1 MTETAKTVDK
11 EATNRKSVLVGRKS
25 ELKGIMDLK
34 KRKGRSSIF
43 LAILFFVLAV
53 AIFFGM
59 PKILPLLG
67 MSERTLLDS
76 GAKMLIPTFSFVF
89 LMYSILFAM
98 RPIVR
103 PYSDHAVELQEIENE
118 LDLLSIAHS
127 SLEER
132 SEKLFKHHHFE
143 LKRYYDENLK
153 QSSWIFVVG
162 IACIIIGFAIICV
175 TMYFL
180 FSNLSSELE
189 NKIIVA
195 SVGAIG
201 AILSNF
207 IAVIYLKMHSEAV
220 KSLTEF
226 HNRFVNTHHFYF
238 SNFLLSKIQN
248 ESKREDALVE
258 LALKINGISPKAPAQ
273 GEENK

>member
-1 MTETAKTVDK
+1 MLEERKKELRRIIVKKKNVDRTAIIVGVICICLLLAALFWAKDFQKQNTFG
-11 EATNRKSVLVGRKS
+11 EATNITLIMTMGLSV
-25 ELKGIMDLK
+25 
-34 KRKGRSSIF
+34 IF
-43 LAILFFVLAV
+43 AFFLFSV
-53 AIFFGM
+53 
-59 PKILPLLG
+59 PL
-67 MSERTLLDS
+67 R
-76 GAKMLIPTFSFVF
+76 IPSNVF
-89 LMYSILFAM
+89 IT
-98 RPIVR
+98 
-103 PYSDHAVELQEIENE
+103 ELQEVENE
-118 LDLLSIAHS
+118 LDLLSISHS

-132 SEKLFKHHHFE
+132 SEKLFKHHHLE

-153 QSSWIFVVG
+153 QSSWIFLVG
-162 IACIIIGFAIICV
+162 IACIVIGFAIIGI
-175 TMYFL
+175 TLYFL
-180 FSNLSSELE
+180 MLNSSNELE

-248 ESKREDALVE
+248 EDKREDALVD

>member
-1 MTETAKTVDK
+1 MIAERKNN
-11 EATNRKSVLVGRKS
+11 NRFYLISGALCAC
-25 ELKGIMDLK
+25 I
-34 KRKGRSSIF
+34 
-43 LAILFFVLAV
+43 LAIFIYFTGDILDNNLFGALTSLILSLLELFNASLVLFFV
-53 AIFFGM
+53 IY
-59 PKILPLLG
+59 PLVVTTN
-67 MSERTLLDS
+67 EYT
-76 GAKMLIPTFSFVF
+76 T
-89 LMYSILFAM
+89 
-98 RPIVR
+98 
-103 PYSDHAVELQEIENE
+103 ELQEIVNE
-118 LDLLSIAHS
+118 LDLLSISYS

-132 SEKLFKHHHFE
+132 SEKLFKHHHLE

-162 IACIIIGFAIICV
+162 IACILIGFAIIGI
-175 TMYFL
+175 TLYFL
-180 FSNLSSELE
+180 IANISNELE

-238 SNFLLSKIQN
+238 SNFLVSKIQN
-248 ESKREDALVE
+248 KDKREDALVE

>member
-1 MTETAKTVDK
+1 MDRIAWNK
-11 EATNRKSVLVGRKS
+11 KSN
-25 ELKGIMDLK
+25 
-34 KRKGRSSIF
+34 
-43 LAILFFVLAV
+43 
-53 AIFFGM
+53 IFFFFFSIVNICAIVSMLFNLGDM
-59 PKILPLLG
+59 LKENNFGIYTKPALLI
-67 MSERTLLDS
+67 M
-76 GAKMLIPTFSFVF
+76 MVTFTFM
-89 LMYSILFAM
+89 LMYSFF
-98 RPIVR
+98 RPLSR
-103 PYSDHAVELQEIENE
+103 PSTVYIVELQEIENE
-118 LDLLSIAHS
+118 LDLLSISHS

-132 SEKLFKHHHFE
+132 SEKLFKHHHLE

-162 IACIIIGFAIICV
+162 IVCIVIGFAIIGV
-175 TMYFL
+175 TLYFL
-180 FSNLSSELE
+180 IASRSNELE

-248 ESKREDALVE
+248 EDKREDALVE

>member
-1 MTETAKTVDK
+1 MTETLGNAVT
-11 EATNRKSVLVGRKS
+11 ERKVVLEEKRN
-25 ELKGIMDLK
+25 ELKEKMS
-34 KRKGRSSIF
+34 KRKEKGRTSIL
-43 LAILFFVLAV
+43 LAIICLSISIALFFVL
-53 AIFFGM
+53 
-59 PKILPLLG
+59 PKIFEFDPWKGLV
-67 MSERTLLDS
+67 
-76 GAKMLIPTFSFVF
+76 IPVISFVCF
-89 LMYSILFAM
+89 VYAIMFSVVPIIR
-98 RPIVR
+98 RP
-103 PYSDHAVELQEIENE
+103 SEHTMELQEIENE
-118 LDLLSIAHS
+118 LDLLSISHS

-132 SEKLFKHHHFE
+132 SEKLFKHHHLE

-153 QSSWIFVVG
+153 QSSWIFIVG
-162 IACIIIGFAIICV
+162 IVCIGMGFGIIGI
-175 TMYFL
+175 TLYFL
-180 FSNLSSELE
+180 IANSSNELE

-238 SNFLLSKIQN
+238 SNFLVSKIQN
-248 ESKREDALVE
+248 EDKREDALVE

>member
-1 MTETAKTVDK
+1 MLYNAGDYRKEKPLGMYTET
-11 EATNRKSVLVGRKS
+11 SI
-25 ELKGIMDLK
+25 GILTAGFTFIVMYGFT
-34 KRKGRSSIF
+34 RPFR
-43 LAILFFVLAV
+43 
-53 AIFFGM
+53 
-59 PKILPLLG
+59 LP
-67 MSERTLLDS
+67 SNEYVT
-76 GAKMLIPTFSFVF
+76 
-89 LMYSILFAM
+89 
-98 RPIVR
+98 
-103 PYSDHAVELQEIENE
+103 ELQEIENE
-118 LDLLSIAHS
+118 LDLLSISHS

-132 SEKLFKHHHFE
+132 SEKLFKHHHLE

-162 IACIIIGFAIICV
+162 IACILIGFAIIGI
-175 TMYFL
+175 TLYFL
-180 FSNLSSELE
+180 IANSSNELE

-207 IAVIYLKMHSEAV
+207 IAVIYLKMHAETV
-220 KSLTEF
+220 KALTEF

-248 ESKREDALVE
+248 EDKREDALVE

>member
-1 MTETAKTVDK
+1 MLSE
-11 EATNRKSVLVGRKS
+11 RKSLLEERKKKLQQKKSSRQSLIKTHLFLGIANTFLVLALLYYSEGMIKDSVLGRYTEVILGLIAGGMVIVS
-25 ELKGIMDLK
+25 MVN
-34 KRKGRSSIF
+34 F
-43 LAILFFVLAV
+43 LA
-53 AIFFGM
+53 
-59 PKILPLLG
+59 PLRL
-67 MSERTLLDS
+67 SLTEYIT
-76 GAKMLIPTFSFVF
+76 
-89 LMYSILFAM
+89 
-98 RPIVR
+98 
-103 PYSDHAVELQEIENE
+103 ELQEIENE
-118 LDLLSIAHS
+118 LDLLSISYS

-132 SEKLFKHHHFE
+132 SEKLFKHHHLE

-162 IACIIIGFAIICV
+162 IACILIGFIIIG
-175 TMYFL
+175 TTLYFL
-180 FSNLSSELE
+180 MINNSNELE

-238 SNFLLSKIQN
+238 SNFLVSKIQN
-248 ESKREDALVE
+248 EDKREDAFVE
-258 LALKINGISPKAPAQ
+258 LALKINGISPKTPAQ

>member
-1 MTETAKTVDK
+1 MF
-11 EATNRKSVLVGRKS
+11 VGVIS
-25 ELKGIMDLK
+25 ICSFAYFIYIAEDILK
-34 KRKGRSSIF
+34 KNSYGVYTQPTVF
-43 LAILFFVLAV
+43 ILTVAHMFFVLY
-53 AIFFGM
+53 FF
-59 PKILPLLG
+59 IQPLRRW
-67 MSERTLLDS
+67 ST
-76 GAKMLIPTFSFVF
+76 
-89 LMYSILFAM
+89 
-98 RPIVR
+98 
-103 PYSDHAVELQEIENE
+103 PYIIELQELENE
-118 LDLLSIAHS
+118 LDLLSISHS

-132 SEKLFKHHHFE
+132 SEKLFKHHHLE
-143 LKRYYDENLK
+143 LKKYYDENLK

-162 IACIIIGFAIICV
+162 IVCILIGFAIIGI
-175 TMYFL
+175 TLYFL
-180 FSNLSSELE
+180 IANSSNELE
-189 NKIIVA
+189 NKIMVA

-207 IAVIYLKMHSEAV
+207 IAVIYLKMHAETV

-248 ESKREDALVE
+248 EDKREDALVE

>member
-1 MTETAKTVDK
+1 MLKLLIVERKNENRLSLVLGIVQTCLLALLLYYSETFFK
-11 EATNRKSVLVGRKS
+11 EH
-25 ELKGIMDLK
+25 
-34 KRKGRSSIF
+34 IF
-43 LAILFFVLAV
+43 GMFTLPFMVIITLICVV
-53 AIFFGM
+53 TIIIFFTS
-59 PKILPLLG
+59 PLRKP
-67 MSERTLLDS
+67 SNECIT
-76 GAKMLIPTFSFVF
+76 
-89 LMYSILFAM
+89 
-98 RPIVR
+98 
-103 PYSDHAVELQEIENE
+103 ELQEIENE
-118 LDLLSIAHS
+118 LDLLSISHV

-132 SEKLFKHHHFE
+132 SEKLFKHHHLE

-162 IACIIIGFAIICV
+162 IACILIGFAIIGI
-175 TMYFL
+175 TLYFL
-180 FSNLSSELE
+180 IANSSNELE

-248 ESKREDALVE
+248 EDKREDALVE

>member
-1 MTETAKTVDK
+1 
-11 EATNRKSVLVGRKS
+11 
-25 ELKGIMDLK
+25 
-34 KRKGRSSIF
+34 
-43 LAILFFVLAV
+43 
-53 AIFFGM
+53 
-59 PKILPLLG
+59 
-67 MSERTLLDS
+67 
-76 GAKMLIPTFSFVF
+76 
-89 LMYSILFAM
+89 MYSIMGIICFVIAFFVWYFLPVDSPVWEESKFPSEFKIIILM
-98 RPIVR
+98 TLIVYGIVLITF
-103 PYSDHAVELQEIENE
+103 PLAKPLSEQAIELQEIENE
-118 LDLLSIAHS
+118 LDLLSISHS

-153 QSSWIFVVG
+153 QSSWIFLVG
-162 IACIIIGFAIICV
+162 IACILIGFVIIGI
-175 TMYFL
+175 TLYFL
-180 FSNLSSELE
+180 IANSSNELE

-207 IAVIYLKMHSEAV
+207 IAVIYLKMHAETV
-220 KSLTEF
+220 KALTEF

-248 ESKREDALVE
+248 EDKREDALVE

>member
-1 MTETAKTVDK
+1 MTVVFEMDRKSIIQEKKKRLKLQMNKRKRTGRLAMFVAFVCIVVIPVALYMFPENTFPYGSRPFIPLYSFISVIYGMVFLAFPILRPSTDYMTE
-11 EATNRKSVLVGRKS
+11 LL
-25 ELKGIMDLK
+25 EL
-34 KRKGRSSIF
+34 
-43 LAILFFVLAV
+43 
-53 AIFFGM
+53 
-59 PKILPLLG
+59 
-67 MSERTLLDS
+67 
-76 GAKMLIPTFSFVF
+76 
-89 LMYSILFAM
+89 
-98 RPIVR
+98 
-103 PYSDHAVELQEIENE
+103 ENE
-118 LDLLSIAHS
+118 LDLLAISDS

-132 SEKLFKHHHFE
+132 SEKLFKHHHLE

-153 QSSWIFVVG
+153 QSSWIFLVG
-162 IACIIIGFAIICV
+162 IACIVVGFAIIGI
-175 TMYFL
+175 TLYFL
-180 FSNLSSELE
+180 IANLSNELE

-195 SVGAIG
+195 SVGAVG

-220 KSLTEF
+220 KALTEF

-248 ESKREDALVE
+248 EDKREDALVE

>member
-1 MTETAKTVDK
+1 MNQKV
-11 EATNRKSVLVGRKS
+11 N
-25 ELKGIMDLK
+25 
-34 KRKGRSSIF
+34 KRKGIQ
-43 LAILFFVLAV
+43 
-53 AIFFGM
+53 
-59 PKILPLLG
+59 K
-67 MSERTLLDS
+67 
-76 GAKMLIPTFSFVF
+76 
-89 LMYSILFAM
+89 MYSIMGIICFVIAFFVWYFLPVDSPVWEESKFPSEFKIIILM
-98 RPIVR
+98 TLIVYGIVLITF
-103 PYSDHAVELQEIENE
+103 PLAKPLSEQAIELQEIENE
-118 LDLLSIAHS
+118 LDLLSISHS

-153 QSSWIFVVG
+153 QSSWIFLVG
-162 IACIIIGFAIICV
+162 IACILIGFVIIGI
-175 TMYFL
+175 TLYFL
-180 FSNLSSELE
+180 IANSSNELE

-207 IAVIYLKMHSEAV
+207 IAVIYLKMHAETV
-220 KSLTEF
+220 KALTEF

-248 ESKREDALVE
+248 EDKREDALVE

>member
-1 MTETAKTVDK
+1 MGIVCICLLAYLLY
-11 EATNRKSVLVGRKS
+11 RS
-25 ELKGIMDLK
+25 EDYLKDNTLGAFTGPFLFTLAAMCTYMIMDFLT
-34 KRKGRSSIF
+34 RS
-43 LAILFFVLAV
+43 L
-53 AIFFGM
+53 
-59 PKILPLLG
+59 
-67 MSERTLLDS
+67 RTPS
-76 GAKMLIPTFSFVF
+76 NEYIT
-89 LMYSILFAM
+89 
-98 RPIVR
+98 
-103 PYSDHAVELQEIENE
+103 ELQEIENE
-118 LDLLSIAHS
+118 LDLLSISHS

-132 SEKLFKHHHFE
+132 SEKLFKHHHLE

-162 IACIIIGFAIICV
+162 IACILIGFAIIGI
-175 TMYFL
+175 TLYFL
-180 FSNLSSELE
+180 IANSSNELE

-248 ESKREDALVE
+248 EDKREDALVD

>member
-1 MTETAKTVDK
+1 MLEERKK
-11 EATNRKSVLVGRKS
+11 ELQQKIASRKSLIKTYLFLGTVNTFLLLAFLYYSGGMIKDSALGRYTEAILGLIAGGMLVV
-25 ELKGIMDLK
+25 
-34 KRKGRSSIF
+34 SIVNF
-43 LAILFFVLAV
+43 LA
-53 AIFFGM
+53 
-59 PKILPLLG
+59 PLRL
-67 MSERTLLDS
+67 SSNEYIT
-76 GAKMLIPTFSFVF
+76 
-89 LMYSILFAM
+89 
-98 RPIVR
+98 
-103 PYSDHAVELQEIENE
+103 ELQEIENE
-118 LDLLSIAHS
+118 LDLLSISHS

-132 SEKLFKHHHFE
+132 SEKLFKHHHLE

-162 IACIIIGFAIICV
+162 IVCILIGFAIIGV
-175 TMYFL
+175 TLYFL
-180 FSNLSSELE
+180 IANSSNELE

-238 SNFLLSKIQN
+238 SNFLVSKIQN
-248 ESKREDALVE
+248 EDKREDALIE

-273 GEENK
+273 GEESK

>member
-1 MTETAKTVDK
+1 MSIVLGMVSICVLIFIFYFIEDIIKSDILGR
-11 EATNRKSVLVGRKS
+11 ATGISLALLAALHTILVY
-25 ELKGIMDLK
+25 
-34 KRKGRSSIF
+34 
-43 LAILFFVLAV
+43 ILF
-53 AIFFGM
+53 IT
-59 PKILPLLG
+59 PIK
-67 MSERTLLDS
+67 
-76 GAKMLIPTFSFVF
+76 
-89 LMYSILFAM
+89 YSPNEYIN
-98 RPIVR
+98 
-103 PYSDHAVELQEIENE
+103 ELQEIENE
-118 LDLLSIAHS
+118 LDLLSISHS

-132 SEKLFKHHHFE
+132 SEKLFKHHHWE
-143 LKRYYDENLK
+143 LKRYYDENLR

-162 IACIIIGFAIICV
+162 IVCIVIGFAIIGV
-175 TMYFL
+175 TLYFL
-180 FSNLSSELE
+180 IASRSNELE

-248 ESKREDALVE
+248 EDKREDALVE

>member
-1 MTETAKTVDK
+1 MSDK
-11 EATNRKSVLVGRKS
+11 PLNRKLLLQERKN
-25 ELKGIMDLK
+25 ELNRRMARKKSTYNLSTILGIAC
-34 KRKGRSSIF
+34 F
-43 LAILFFVLAV
+43 VILFFLAYISPDYTKEQFDIPTPMLYIILISYGIVLI
-53 AIFFGM
+53 AI
-59 PKILPLLG
+59 PLTRT
-67 MSERTLLDS
+67 MSEQ
-76 GAKMLIPTFSFVF
+76 I
-89 LMYSILFAM
+89 
-98 RPIVR
+98 
-103 PYSDHAVELQEIENE
+103 VELQDIENE
-118 LDLLSIAHS
+118 LDLLSISHS

-132 SEKLFKHHHFE
+132 SEKLFKHHHLE

-162 IACIIIGFAIICV
+162 IACIGVGFVIIGV
-175 TMYFL
+175 TLYFL
-180 FSNLSSELE
+180 IANSSNELE

-207 IAVIYLKMHSEAV
+207 IAVIYLKMHSETV
-220 KSLTEF
+220 KALTEF

-248 ESKREDALVE
+248 EDKREDALVE

>member
-1 MTETAKTVDK
+1 MIVERK
-11 EATNRKSVLVGRKS
+11 NRNKLFLILGVV
-25 ELKGIMDLK
+25 
-34 KRKGRSSIF
+34 SICI
-43 LAILFFVLAV
+43 LAY
-53 AIFFGM
+53 
-59 PKILPLLG
+59 
-67 MSERTLLDS
+67 
-76 GAKMLIPTFSFVF
+76 
-89 LMYSILFAM
+89 LMYSEADSFKENSSGTKIYLIGLTGSFTFM
-98 RPIVR
+98 VMYFFTQPLRRPSNEYIT
-103 PYSDHAVELQEIENE
+103 ELQEVENE
-118 LDLLSIAHS
+118 LDLLSISHS

-162 IACIIIGFAIICV
+162 IACILIGFAIIGI
-175 TMYFL
+175 TLYFL
-180 FSNLSSELE
+180 ITNSSNELE

-226 HNRFVNTHHFYF
+226 HNRFVHTHHFYF
-238 SNFLLSKIQN
+238 GNFLLSKIQN

-273 GEENK
+273 GEESK

>member
-1 MTETAKTVDK
+1 MIIDRKNNNRFFFIMGIVGICLLVFLLYRFENFRKENALGELTEPF
-11 EATNRKSVLVGRKS
+11 L
-25 ELKGIMDLK
+25 
-34 KRKGRSSIF
+34 IF
-43 LAILFFVLAV
+43 V
-53 AIFFGM
+53 AMMCIFF
-59 PKILPLLG
+59 IWDFLTRPL
-67 MSERTLLDS
+67 
-76 GAKMLIPTFSFVF
+76 K
-89 LMYSILFAM
+89 
-98 RPIVR
+98 RPSNEYIT
-103 PYSDHAVELQEIENE
+103 ELQEIENE
-118 LDLLSIAHS
+118 LDLLSISHS

-132 SEKLFKHHHFE
+132 SEKLFKHHHLE

-162 IACIIIGFAIICV
+162 IACILIGFAIIGI
-175 TMYFL
+175 TLYFL
-180 FSNLSSELE
+180 IANSSNELE

-207 IAVIYLKMHSEAV
+207 IAVIYLKMHSETV
-220 KSLTEF
+220 KALTEF

-248 ESKREDALVE
+248 EDKREDALVE

>member
-1 MTETAKTVDK
+1 MWGVNMAETTVNESTD
-11 EATNRKSVLVGRKS
+11 RKSVLENRRS
-25 ELKGIMDLK
+25 ELKNIMAKK
-34 KRKGRSSIF
+34 KRYNGKYILMAIICF
-43 LAILFFVLAV
+43 IIAVILFWLSPQLFKAD
-53 AIFFGM
+53 
-59 PKILPLLG
+59 PL
-67 MSERTLLDS
+67 M
-76 GAKMLIPTFSFVF
+76 AQIPSIGF
-89 LMYSILFAM
+89 LFYSIMFGSF
-98 RPIVR
+98 PILRV
-103 PYSDHAVELQEIENE
+103 SSENVIEIQEIENE
-118 LDLLSIAHS
+118 LDLLSISHS

-132 SEKLFKHHHFE
+132 SEKLFKHHHLE

-162 IACIIIGFAIICV
+162 IACILIGFAIIGI
-175 TMYFL
+175 TLYFL
-180 FSNLSSELE
+180 IANSSNELE

-248 ESKREDALVE
+248 EDKREDALVE

-273 GEENK
+273 GGRK

>member
-1 MTETAKTVDK
+1 MNGEKK
-11 EATNRKSVLVGRKS
+11 
-25 ELKGIMDLK
+25 DLK
-34 KRKGRSSIF
+34 KLIVERKKENRFSIVSGIVASGLLTFMLYHLGDYRKGSSFGIF
-43 LAILFFVLAV
+43 TETLVLLLVGICVGVIGDAV
-53 AIFFGM
+53 ISS
-59 PKILPLLG
+59 LR
-67 MSERTLLDS
+67 RTS
-76 GAKMLIPTFSFVF
+76 NEYIT
-89 LMYSILFAM
+89 
-98 RPIVR
+98 
-103 PYSDHAVELQEIENE
+103 ELQEVENE
-118 LDLLSIAHS
+118 LDLLSISHS

-162 IACIIIGFAIICV
+162 IACILIGFAIIGI
-175 TMYFL
+175 TLYFL
-180 FSNLSSELE
+180 IANSSNELE

-238 SNFLLSKIQN
+238 GNFLLSKIQS
-248 ESKREDALVE
+248 EDKREDALVE